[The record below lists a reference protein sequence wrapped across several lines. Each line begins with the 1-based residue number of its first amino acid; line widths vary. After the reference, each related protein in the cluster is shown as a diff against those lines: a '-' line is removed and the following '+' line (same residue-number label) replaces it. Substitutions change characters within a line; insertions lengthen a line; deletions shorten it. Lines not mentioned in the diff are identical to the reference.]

1 MNTQHDV
8 IVIGGGILGLAQAWT
23 ASRRGLRV
31 LLLERESRAMGA
43 SVRNFGMIWPVGQ
56 NAGRPHEIALK
67 SRAIWL
73 ELQQLGVVEV
83 ETCGSIHLAYR
94 EDEWTVLQEFT
105 ALGSHPVKLLS
116 SEQVLERH
124 PLVNPD
130 GLLGGMY
137 SDTELR
143 VDPRTASL
151 KIGQWLDSQENVTC
165 HYNTPVTQVDFP
177 RVVTATGK
185 EYTADHIVICSGS
198 DLTTLVGERF
208 ATSGLRPCKLQMLK
222 SRPQQGLPRNLPHLA
237 SGLTLRHYTSF
248 LPCPSLGALKERI
261 QKESPELDQ
270 FGIHV
275 MASVFPSG
283 DVILGDSH
291 EYGDDISPFD
301 KSEIDDLIIRE
312 LRKLIRLSDW
322 QMTERWHGIYTK
334 HPNQLVFEETF
345 DGGVH
350 AFVGPGGAGMTMSFG
365 LADDAWN
372 RWI

>member
-1 MNTQHDV
+1 
-8 IVIGGGILGLAQAWT
+8 
-23 ASRRGLRV
+23 
-31 LLLERESRAMGA
+31 
-43 SVRNFGMIWPVGQ
+43 
-56 NAGRPHEIALK
+56 
-67 SRAIWL
+67 
-73 ELQQLGVVEV
+73 
-83 ETCGSIHLAYR
+83 
-94 EDEWTVLQEFT
+94 
-105 ALGSHPVKLLS
+105 
-116 SEQVLERH
+116 
-124 PLVNPD
+124 
-130 GLLGGMY
+130 
-137 SDTELR
+137 
-143 VDPRTASL
+143 
-151 KIGQWLDSQENVTC
+151 
-165 HYNTPVTQVDFP
+165 
-177 RVVTATGK
+177 
-185 EYTADHIVICSGS
+185 
-198 DLTTLVGERF
+198 
-208 ATSGLRPCKLQMLK
+208 MLK
-222 SRPQQGLPRNLPHLA
+222 SKPQQGLPRNLPHLA

-248 LPCPSLGALKERI
+248 LPCQSLGALKERI

-334 HPNQLVFEETF
+334 HPNHLVFEETF